1 MERNLRRSCPI
12 GQLSAA
18 ECSKNI
24 DSTIEN
30 QQKSPIDIRKGYSR
44 RFVLMS
50 RYSRPLAQQQARQ
63 DDDSSQIK
71 QKKIHSS
78 KRNKDLVGSLTN
90 TSLQRWC

>member
-1 MERNLRRSCPI
+1 MERDLRRSYTT

-30 QQKSPIDIRKGYSR
+30 QQKSPIDIREGYSR
-44 RFVLMS
+44 RFVLIS

-63 DDDSSQIK
+63 DDNSSQNQAEGI
-71 QKKIHSS
+71 S
-78 KRNKDLVGSLTN
+78 
-90 TSLQRWC
+90 